1 MSRRWHPFSRPMVG
15 SFAAALLTLTL
26 TAQAQTPAQTLVQTP
41 APAPAPAATAPLSYA
56 QAFDAALA
64 HDAQFR
70 AARFERE
77 ATQGA
82 VPIARAALLPNASLN
97 FSDARTQGTRDFPN
111 AVGQQVSVAVDY
123 ASPQASLQVRAPIF
137 NWESISRYRQ
147 ALLQSDAAD
156 AIFRVR
162 GGDLVER
169 LSLAY
174 LQRLLSAENL
184 RLVQAQ
190 IESLQ
195 AQQLRAEERLKRGEG
210 TRIEVAEASAQ
221 LDTVRVRALDARDQ
235 VLVARRALQRITGI
249 DAELVRG
256 LPSNFEAPLL
266 VPQSLDAWL
275 ELAYAR
281 NATLQAREQQ
291 LAVARM
297 GVQRSLAGHYP
308 RLDAVGSVTRSSNE
322 SLANLNQKS
331 KLGSVG
337 LQLTIPI
344 FSGFGVD
351 AAVAQSRSEVAKSE
365 AELAAEREGVTL
377 DVQRQF
383 LAATSG
389 RARIAALA
397 QAQASMELSLEG
409 ISRGVPAGLRTLA
422 EVLDAQTRVFSARR
436 ELAQARMD
444 YLLARTRLQTLAG
457 APLAEVVADVERQLG
472 PAT

>member
-1 MSRRWHPFSRPMVG
+1 MSRRWHPFSLPMVG

-26 TAQAQTPAQTLVQTP
+26 TAQAQTPEQTLVQTP

-82 VPIARAALLPNASLN
+82 VPVARAALLPNASLN

-111 AVGQQVSVAVDY
+111 AVGQQVSVDVEY

-162 GGDLVER
+162 GGDLIER

-195 AQQLRAEERLKRGEG
+195 AQQERAEQRLKRGEG
-210 TRIEVAEASAQ
+210 TRIEVAETSAQ
-221 LDTVRVRALDARDQ
+221 LDTMRVRALDAADQ

-249 DAELVRG
+249 DTELVRG
-256 LPSNFEAPLL
+256 LPSDFDAPRL

-281 NATLQAREQQ
+281 NATIQAREQQ

-308 RLDAVGSVTRSSNE
+308 KLDAVGSVTRSSNE

-337 LQLTIPI
+337 LQLMIPI

-409 ISRGVPAGLRTLA
+409 ITRGVPAGLRTLA

-436 ELAQARMD
+436 EVAQARMD